1 MRRGTPTRSGRL
13 SSNDFLITNYGGE
26 PGQTWAE
33 RRRKHTP
40 LRDVASMLLSF
51 SEAAAAALDHVAADL
66 PEKGTTLR
74 QQIDNW
80 QALASRDFFKSY
92 RRAMKGHA
100 LFPADARI
108 ADTLVTLFMIEKA
121 SASVSTAL
129 TQRSKT
135 IDAAVQRLVRLA
147 QRKR

>member
-1 MRRGTPTRSGRL
+1 
-13 SSNDFLITNYGGE
+13 
-26 PGQTWAE
+26 
-33 RRRKHTP
+33 
-40 LRDVASMLLSF
+40 
-51 SEAAAAALDHVAADL
+51 
-66 PEKGTTLR
+66 
-74 QQIDNW
+74 
-80 QALASRDFFKSY
+80 
-92 RRAMKGHA
+92 MKGYA

-135 IDAAVQRLVRLA
+135 IDAALQRLVQLA